1 MAKDFNV
8 YQWRRQHLNES
19 VEETFSTKQYREDD
33 KINNFTPVEKID
45 RMSTSFQDEEG
56 NDIQVGLNEEGIVK
70 KKIKD
75 LTVQDVMD
83 TFLPATVN
91 STTSEYID
99 KRPLFDDEWRQT
111 RLNRWKDTL
120 YQDSPGSEE
129 WEVSIMTNQIGRK
142 VLDWA
147 NNPKAQ
153 KYVDAEKRRDQ
164 AAQADYEAN
173 RDKNQGD

>member
-8 YQWRRQHLNES
+8 YQWRREFLTEG

-33 KINNFTPVEKID
+33 KINNFTNGEKID

-56 NDIQVGLNEEGIVK
+56 NDIPIGLNEDILK

-75 LTVQDVMD
+75 LTVQDVIG
-83 TFLPATVN
+83 TYLPPTEN

-99 KRPLFDDEWRQT
+99 DRPIFDDNWRQV
-111 RLNRWKDTL
+111 RLDRWRETL

-129 WEVSIMTNQIGRK
+129 WEVNIMKNKINRK
-142 VLDWA
+142 VLDWGTE
-147 NNPKAQ
+147 KDAQ
-153 KYVDAEKRRDQ
+153 KYKEAEEKRTQ

-173 RDKNQGD
+173 RDRYQGD